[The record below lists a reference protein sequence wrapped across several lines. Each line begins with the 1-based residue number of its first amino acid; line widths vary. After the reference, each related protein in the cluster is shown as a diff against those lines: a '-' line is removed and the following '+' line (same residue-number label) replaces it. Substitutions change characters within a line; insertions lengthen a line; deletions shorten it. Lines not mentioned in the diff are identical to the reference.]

1 MTFKR
6 VDMDRLKV
14 ECFRGIVNAINEA
27 YAEIDRLIRGYE
39 DQRTTIL
46 LMHAE
51 AESKRR
57 EIDGLTTLAD
67 SRLVSIEYQQL
78 EIDRLNQV
86 IGQRDD
92 AIDRLNQIVA
102 KPIVP
107 VFDVGKLY
115 RNGHGDLCR
124 FDRRTDP
131 VGEYV
136 YQSTFI
142 ERPGIGSWHKQDG
155 RGQFDRR
162 YDLIFPA
169 VDPPPTWVPWP
180 WLPDGKYVAEG
191 NFVSIPGTN
200 ECHTISLS
208 RKLRGY
214 TSDPPEGIWEV
225 TGPGKAVYRRP
236 LK

>member
-1 MTFKR
+1 MGVNAMTFKR
-6 VDMDRLKV
+6 ATYDDLRFVLSW
-14 ECFRGIVNAINEA
+14 NAIREHIDEA
-27 YAEIDRLIRGYE
+27 YAEIDRLT
-39 DQRTTIL
+39 Q
-46 LMHAE
+46 
-51 AESKRR
+51 ESATHLKN
-57 EIDGLTTLAD
+57 GMMWHC
-67 SRLVSIEYQQL
+67 EYVKQAK
-78 EIDRLNQV
+78 EIDRLNQ
-86 IGQRDD
+86 
-92 AIDRLNQIVA
+92 LVA

-107 VFDVGKLY
+107 VFEVGKLY

-142 ERPGIGSWHKQDG
+142 EKPGIGSWHKQDG
-155 RGQFDRR
+155 RGQFDGK
-162 YDLIFPA
+162 YDLILPA

-225 TGPGKAVYRRP
+225 TAPGVAVYRGS